1 MRNRHIHLPLRHTA
15 MELNIYL
22 SEYYCGEGGRRI
34 VREREV
40 DEKKVRD
47 DLGWQLLHEA
57 TLY

>member
-15 MELNIYL
+15 MELNVYL
-22 SEYYCGEGGRRI
+22 SEYYCGEGGLRT
-34 VREREV
+34 VREQDV

-47 DLGWQLLHEA
+47 DLGCQLLHEV

>member
-40 DEKKVRD
+40 DEKKV
-47 DLGWQLLHEA
+47 
-57 TLY
+57 